1 MKRFPA
7 AAPEAL
13 PVPSKPA
20 PADDTA
26 VALRELVAA
35 MKASLT
41 SATPP
46 QVVVAPPTA
55 KPWNTLTVSIVR
67 DRKGD
72 FEKLIFTKT

>member
-7 AAPEAL
+7 VVPEA
-13 PVPSKPA
+13 PVTTPQA

-26 VALRELVAA
+26 IALRELVAA

-46 QVVVAPPTA
+46 QVVVAPPTS
-55 KPWNTLTVSIVR
+55 KPWNTLTVAIVR
-67 DRKGD
+67 DRRGD

>member
-7 AAPEAL
+7 VAPEA
-13 PVPSKPA
+13 PVTTPQA

-35 MKASLT
+35 MKASMA
-41 SATPP
+41 SAVPP
-46 QVVVAPPTA
+46 QIVVAAPAA
-55 KPWNTLTVSIVR
+55 KEWKTLTLAITR

-72 FEKLIFTKT
+72 FEKLIFTKS